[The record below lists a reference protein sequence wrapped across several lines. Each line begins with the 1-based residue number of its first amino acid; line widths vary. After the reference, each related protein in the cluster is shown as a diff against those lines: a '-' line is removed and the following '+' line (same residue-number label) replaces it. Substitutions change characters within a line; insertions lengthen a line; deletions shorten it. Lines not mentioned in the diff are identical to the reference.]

1 MPVDLRL
8 YQKAHRCARDRQ
20 LGGRAAA
27 EGRHPLRRHR
37 SPGGVTAGPCS
48 KPSAA
53 SRRRRIRGAQIERVA
68 AARGPREHL
77 MQDQTEGAPAAPPIL
92 SLCPLRPASPSPAR
106 CAARGRAAHAVTQPR
121 APAHSSTLTR
131 CASPPTPRPSPR
143 APLRCAAATAVAPRR
158 AAAPRSARPRKKKA
172 DVMSSRHAKYLFDP
186 RVWCEIPIQI
196 GGGEI
201 QQMWDSLHT
210 VHTHSAAGA
219 ARARSRDV
227 RHLAPLTPTPRRCPP
242 PRCPPRRPRRPR
254 LPCHPLCASSKPR
267 GP

>member
-92 SLCPLRPASPSPAR
+92 SLCPFRPASPSPAR
-106 CAARGRAAHAVTQPR
+106 CAARGRARPRRHAAPR
-121 APAHSSTLTR
+121 PSTLIHTHTVR
-131 CASPPTPRPSPR
+131 ITTHPSPR
-143 APLRCAAATAVAPRR
+143 APLRCAAAPAVAPGR

-186 RVWCEIPIQI
+186 RVRCEIPIQI

-227 RHLAPLTPTPRRCPP
+227 RHLAPLRPTPRRRPP
-242 PRCPPRRPRRPR
+242 PRCPPRRPLRPR

>member
-53 SRRRRIRGAQIERVA
+53 SRRRRIRGAQIERIA

-92 SLCPLRPASPSPAR
+92 LLCPSRPASPSPAR
-106 CAARGRAAHAVTQPR
+106 CAARGRARPRRHAAPR
-121 APAHSSTLTR
+121 PSTLIHTHTVR
-131 CASPPTPRPSPR
+131 ITTHPSPR

-158 AAAPRSARPRKKKA
+158 AAAPRSARPWEKKSRRHVITTRQVFIRSARPLRDSNPNRRRRNTA
-172 DVMSSRHAKYLFDP
+172 DVGFTTY
-186 RVWCEIPIQI
+186 CT
-196 GGGEI
+196 
-201 QQMWDSLHT
+201 HT
-210 VHTHSAAGA
+210 LCGRCG

-227 RHLAPLTPTPRRCPP
+227 RHLAPLRPTPRRPPP
-242 PRCPPRRPRRPR
+242 PRCPPRRPLRPR

>member
-1 MPVDLRL
+1 MPVGLRL
-8 YQKAHRCARDRQ
+8 HQKAHRCARDRQ

-53 SRRRRIRGAQIERVA
+53 SRRRRIRGAQIERIA

-77 MQDQTEGAPAAPPIL
+77 MQDQTEGAPAPPPIL

-121 APAHSSTLTR
+121 APAHSSTLTL
-131 CASPPTPRPSPR
+131 CTSPPTPRPARHSAARPRPLWRPAALLRLAAR
-143 APLRCAAATAVAPRR
+143 APAKKKSRCDVITTRQVFI
-158 AAAPRSARPRKKKA
+158 RSARPLRDSNPNRRRRNTA
-172 DVMSSRHAKYLFDP
+172 DVGFTTY
-186 RVWCEIPIQI
+186 CT
-196 GGGEI
+196 
-201 QQMWDSLHT
+201 HT
-210 VHTHSAAGA
+210 LCGRCG

-227 RHLAPLTPTPRRCPP
+227 RHLAPLRPTPRRRPP
-242 PRCPPRRPRRPR
+242 PRCPPRRPLRPR